1 MLRFLREEPA
11 SWLSRTFSLQKNH
24 LAESVASKDQAYTIY
39 VNLCTMII
47 PLDHS
52 STPRVRGVDLCIIIV
67 HHSPLRY
74 RYVHHSPLRYRYGDR
89 QCFKEFGPTE
99 HASPMLS
106 SFGEVL
112 SVPGRVGSLVGHSL
126 VSSVSSAS
134 PASPVSSVGA
144 LASLVPTRRD

>member
-1 MLRFLREEPA
+1 MLSFLREAPA
-11 SWLSRTFSLQKNH
+11 SWLSDVQNH
-24 LAESVASKDQAYTIY
+24 LESAPSIYTIRS
-39 VNLCTMII
+39 MII

-67 HHSPLRY
+67 HHSPLRC
-74 RYVHHSPLRYRYGDR
+74 RYVHHSPLRYRFGDR

-99 HASPMLS
+99 HASLMLS

-112 SVPGRVGSLVGHSL
+112 SVPGRVRSLVGHSP

>member
-1 MLRFLREEPA
+1 MLRFLREASA
-11 SWLSRTFSLQKNH
+11 SWLSDVQNH
-24 LAESVASKDQAYTIY
+24 LDRERPSIHANYA
-39 VNLCTMII
+39 II
-47 PLDHS
+47 PALDHS

-99 HASPMLS
+99 HASLMLS
-106 SFGEVL
+106 SYGEVL
-112 SVPGRVGSLVGHSL
+112 SVPGRVGSLVGHSP

-144 LASLVPTRRD
+144 LASLVPARRD